1 MTQKTPDVLNQFLKE
16 FGNPPG
22 QAIEDS
28 RENLLDRFTSSNVRL
43 SEVTETVEISMRV
56 APMRT
61 FRFAWAA
68 GIVLAAV
75 LVSMVVWGPRFSV
88 AVKTASD
95 RSMSRL
101 SSQQAGETLPV
112 TIPPDAFE
120 IASVKLLSPSSEA
133 AKAAKSGEETA
144 LALSGC
150 SGNGGSARIDP
161 GRVTFPAV
169 SVLTL
174 VIAAYGRDCTLVEG
188 GPAWARSGEYYE
200 INALLPQ
207 GAPSYTVR
215 DLIKGDA
222 PVLQRMLQNLLA
234 NRFQLVLRREVRE
247 MPVYALTVVTPGRIK
262 VSPDETLQSSIP
274 FGPAE
279 LARGRSQQSMGASRD
294 LVSFVAQFSGHAI
307 SMSDLTTYLRPLAGR
322 IIVDK
327 TGVND
332 VFDADLKFVPEVTPR
347 VPNLPMPQIPNPP
360 APIPPVPT
368 LAPPSLKIELQEK
381 LGLKLESTRM
391 PIEVLIIQ
399 SVERPSEN

>member
-1 MTQKTPDVLNQFLKE
+1 MTQKAADVLNQFLKE

-28 RENLLDRFTSSNVRL
+28 RENLLDRFTSSNVHL
-43 SEVTETVEISMRV
+43 LEVTEIETEMRV
-56 APMRT
+56 APVRS
-61 FRFAWAA
+61 FRFAWGT
-68 GIVLAAV
+68 GIALAAV

-88 AVKTASD
+88 AVKTAPD
-95 RSMSRL
+95 HSMSRL

-112 TIPPDAFE
+112 TVPQDVFE
-120 IASVKLLSPSSEA
+120 IASVKLIPPSSDM
-133 AKAAKSGEETA
+133 AKTAKTREEMD

-150 SGNGGSARIDP
+150 PGYSSARIDP

-174 VIAAYGRDCTLVEG
+174 VMAAYGRDCTVVEG

-207 GAPSYTVR
+207 GTPSYTVE

-234 NRFQLVLRREVRE
+234 NRFQLVLRRELRE
-247 MPVYALTVVTPGRIK
+247 MPVYALTVATPGKLK
-262 VSPDETLQSSIP
+262 VSPNETRQVNLGL
-274 FGPAE
+274 GPAE
-279 LARGRSQQSMGASRD
+279 LARGRSIWSMSLPRD
-294 LVSFVAQFSGHAI
+294 SVSAVAQFFGHAI
-307 SMSDLTTYLRPLAGR
+307 SMSDLTRYIGPHAGR
-322 IIVDK
+322 PIVDK

-347 VPNLPMPQIPNPP
+347 AANLPMPQIPNPP
-360 APIPPVPT
+360 APTIPPVPT
-368 LAPPSLKIELQEK
+368 LPPPSLKSELQEK

-391 PIEVLIIQ
+391 PIEVLVIQ